1 MTRKQEGKLMEVIL
15 RTKEERDAL
24 ADWTGLPARM
34 MDAVQDEI
42 YNAES
47 KNEEVAEIRLTRRE
61 ARKLA
66 QEAYRAHIHGVTE
79 SMYRDGIIP
88 EGTYFSGVRIV
99 NQDEVSE

>member
-1 MTRKQEGKLMEVIL
+1 MEVIL

-24 ADWTGLPARM
+24 ADWTGLPERM

-66 QEAYRAHIHGVTE
+66 QEAYRANINGVAE

-88 EGTYFSGVRIV
+88 KGTYFSGVRIV